1 MKNQKQPAVAV
12 SALKT
17 FIESIK
23 PFTAERLSSLIK
35 QAEAD
40 FEKNKLKEPQEYT
53 FDEFCAL
60 KPKQRKR
67 SNMLIHSRIILETD
81 GSAKNLQYWLS
92 DFGKWHKSLDF
103 TALKDL
109 QYRIDPDYKAE
120 AEPKPVE
127 KPEPSYA
134 ERQAAW
140 VKENDVK
147 IGDKVKVLRKAE
159 DYEQGWNYDW
169 ADKMD
174 ALIGEIVE
182 ITGEYI
188 DAEDTNGFL
197 VTGDWYMPYFVLEK
211 VPEPQYRPFTLEEL
225 PFDSPVRLKTQPK
238 SKRRISFADEKG
250 VYIYILSGD
259 KLTYEQALEEL
270 EFADECE
277 DRTFGVR
284 L

>member
-1 MKNQKQPAVAV
+1 MKNQKQPAVPV
-12 SALKT
+12 HKIEELLIEDGVTYHDICNNIRALVKSY
-17 FIESIK
+17 E
-23 PFTAERLSSLIK
+23 
-35 QAEAD
+35 
-40 FEKNKLKEPQEYT
+40 LKEPDQYT
-53 FDEFCAL
+53 FDEFSAL

-120 AEPKPVE
+120 PEPKAEE

-140 VKENDVK
+140 IKENNVK
-147 IGDKVKVLRKAE
+147 VGDKFKVLRKAE
-159 DYEQGWNYDW
+159 DYEQGWGIDW

-174 ALIGEIVE
+174 YLVNKIIKIDEI
-182 ITGEYI
+182 
-188 DAEDTNGFL
+188 DTNRGTNNGL
-197 VTGDWYMPYFVLEK
+197 HSTNDWYFPYFVLEK
-211 VPEPQYRPFTLEEL
+211 IEEPQYRPFTLDEL

-250 VYIYILSGD
+250 VYIYILSDD
-259 KLTYEQALEEL
+259 KLTYEHALEEL
-270 EFADECE
+270 EFAGDCE